1 LIATMRRL
9 AATALAIGLVL
20 AGPAHAAD
28 EPRYDA
34 PPGFTRC
41 THAVAWHG
49 FFKWASAR
57 HTTCRAASRFMHVY
71 ADRAGGDAMPRRA
84 AGYRCRIH
92 YWRNADGDIYASRHV
107 CSRRGKTIRF
117 YGMV

>member
-1 LIATMRRL
+1 MRRL
-9 AATALAIGLVL
+9 TIVAVLMGLVFPASAV
-20 AGPAHAAD
+20 AG
-28 EPRYDA
+28 PRYDV

-41 THAVAWHG
+41 PHAEAWHG

-57 HTTCRAASRFMHVY
+57 NENCRDAGRFMRRY
-71 ADRAGGDAMPRRA
+71 AERAGATMPRSV

-92 YWRNADGDIYASRHV
+92 YWRNEEGDIYASRHV
-107 CSRRGKTIRF
+107 CRRGETAIRF